1 MEQSLSALSK
11 QRTENK
17 DPNPSELEKQPETSA
32 NSQEMQLSTL
42 MHSLATLS
50 AEKSRMEALFQADKK
65 QLKLDLS
72 TKEKQL
78 LELKE
83 RNRNSKTEAQLEI
96 ENIRSKLIVERHARD
111 KDHNDNMLM
120 VRELQKLLSDER
132 HLKENLEMQLN
143 DLKNQFSSTDNSE
156 RIIIK
161 DLSNELDSLKRKL
174 KQFESSKGNCS
185 ENYENSTA
193 ILQQLQNEMGNLKQQ
208 HSVAIKNEQKRAVN
222 AEERNQKLSSV
233 HEQRVANLE
242 ARLQELSK
250 TVGSYDR
257 LRSQDQENILK
268 LKEKISELSSN
279 QKNSDKIIKTS
290 SFDVNSIIDEIL
302 DLKKLLISENS
313 KLDDPEDIS
322 KIFTTVNPDH
332 KDCIEDYSKLKE
344 SYDFCRTEYDS
355 LIEVVEN
362 QKIHMKTL
370 QEKVKTLNRNIDD
383 QDFEIKNH
391 KIESNNEIKA
401 ERNKRNELMSS
412 LENEYRGKISII
424 EQQLQK
430 QRDRSLQLLEEKE
443 NEIKALKTS
452 FECFIPGTNRIEPP
466 SEQEETK
473 KISQLSLVL
482 NNANSSSGSSQ
493 LGGDSYHMLHYAHEL
508 ARKEVEISSL
518 RKGKYS
524 AETMLRQALQDKI
537 TSQEELHDKI
547 INLEEHVDR

>member
-1 MEQSLSALSK
+1 
-11 QRTENK
+11 
-17 DPNPSELEKQPETSA
+17 
-32 NSQEMQLSTL
+32 MQLSTL
-42 MHSLATLS
+42 MNSLATLS

-65 QLKLDLS
+65 QLKIELASKDKIILD
-72 TKEKQL
+72 
-78 LELKE
+78 LKE
-83 RNRNSKTEAQLEI
+83 RNRKKKAEAQLEI
-96 ENIRSKLIVERHARD
+96 ENARSKLIVERHSRD

-161 DLSNELDSLKRKL
+161 DLSTELDSLKRKI
-174 KQFESSKGNCS
+174 KQNEKTKGNS
-185 ENYENSTA
+185 SDNLENSTA

-233 HEQRVANLE
+233 HEARVANLE

-268 LKEKISELSSN
+268 LKEKISELSSS
-279 QKNSDKIIKTS
+279 QKSFDKIIKTS
-290 SFDVNSIIDEIL
+290 NFDVSSIIDEIL

-332 KDCIEDYSKLKE
+332 TNCIDDYNKLKE
-344 SYDFCRTEYDS
+344 SYEFCRTEYDN

-383 QDFEIKNH
+383 QDFEIKNY
-391 KIESNNEIKA
+391 KIESNNEIKI
-401 ERNKRNELMSS
+401 ERNKRNELLSA

-424 EQQLQK
+424 EQQLHK

-452 FECFIPGTNRIEPP
+452 FEIFIPGTSRTETATN
-466 SEQEETK
+466 EEEVK

-482 NNANSSSGSSQ
+482 NNSNSSGSSQ
-493 LGGDSYHMLHYAHEL
+493 MGGDSYHMLHYAHEL

>member
-1 MEQSLSALSK
+1 
-11 QRTENK
+11 
-17 DPNPSELEKQPETSA
+17 
-32 NSQEMQLSTL
+32 MQLSTL
-42 MHSLATLS
+42 MNSLATLS

-65 QLKLDLS
+65 QLKIDLAS
-72 TKEKQL
+72 KDKVI

-83 RNRNSKTEAQLEI
+83 RNRKKKAEAQLEI
-96 ENIRSKLIVERHARD
+96 ENVRSKLIVERHSRD

-161 DLSNELDSLKRKL
+161 ELSSELDSLKRKL
-174 KQFESSKGNCS
+174 KQIEKTKGSTSDNFESSS
-185 ENYENSTA
+185 A

-208 HSVAIKNEQKRAVN
+208 HSVAIKNEQKRALN

-233 HEQRVANLE
+233 HEARVANLE

-268 LKEKISELSSN
+268 LKEKISELSSS
-279 QKNSDKIIKTS
+279 QKSSDKIIKTTN
-290 SFDVNSIIDEIL
+290 FDVNSIIDEIL

-332 KDCIEDYSKLKE
+332 TNCIDDYNKLKE
-344 SYDFCRTEYDS
+344 SYDFCRTEYDN

-383 QDFEIKNH
+383 QDFEIKNY
-391 KIESNNEIKA
+391 KIESNNEIKI
-401 ERNKRNELMSS
+401 ERNKRNEMMSA

-452 FECFIPGTNRIEPP
+452 FEIFVPGTSRIETATN
-466 SEQEETK
+466 EEEVK

-482 NNANSSSGSSQ
+482 NNSNSSGSSQ

>member
-1 MEQSLSALSK
+1 
-11 QRTENK
+11 
-17 DPNPSELEKQPETSA
+17 
-32 NSQEMQLSTL
+32 MQLSTL
-42 MHSLATLS
+42 MNSLATLS

-65 QLKLDLS
+65 QLKIDLGI
-72 TKEKQL
+72 KDKII

-83 RNRNSKTEAQLEI
+83 RNKTMKDEKNLEI
-96 ENIRSKLIVERHARD
+96 ENIRSKLIVERHSRD

-132 HLKENLEMQLN
+132 HLKDNLEMQLN

-161 DLSNELDSLKRKL
+161 ELSNELDSMKRKI
-174 KQFESSKGNCS
+174 KQFEQTKGLTTTGSDNF
-185 ENYENSTA
+185 ENSSA

-208 HSVAIKNEQKRAVN
+208 HSIAIKNEQKRAVN

-233 HEQRVANLE
+233 HEARVANLE

-257 LRSQDQENILK
+257 LRSLDQENILK
-268 LKEKISELSSN
+268 LKEKISDLSSTS
-279 QKNSDKIIKTS
+279 QKTTADHKIIKTS
-290 SFDVNSIIDEIL
+290 NSDVTSIINEIL
-302 DLKKLLISENS
+302 ELKKLLFQENS

-322 KIFTTVNPDH
+322 KIFTTVSPDH
-332 KDCIEDYSKLKE
+332 TNCIDDYSKLKE
-344 SYDFCRTEYDS
+344 SYNFCRTEYDN
-355 LIEVVEN
+355 LIEIVEN

-391 KIESNNEIKA
+391 KIESNNEIKL
-401 ERNKRNELMSS
+401 ERNKRNELISS
-412 LENEYRGKISII
+412 MENEYRGKMSII

-452 FECFIPGTNRIEPP
+452 FEIFIPGNSSLQTASTSSSIDQDEA
-466 SEQEETK
+466 K
-473 KISQLSLVL
+473 KISQLNLVL
-482 NNANSSSGSSQ
+482 NNTNSSGSSQ
-493 LGGDSYHMLHYAHEL
+493 LGGDSYHMLHFAHEL

>member
-1 MEQSLSALSK
+1 M
-11 QRTENK
+11 N
-17 DPNPSELEKQPETSA
+17 
-32 NSQEMQLSTL
+32 
-42 MHSLATLS
+42 SLATLS

-65 QLKLDLS
+65 QLKIDLS
-72 TKEKQL
+72 NKDKII

-83 RNRNSKTEAQLEI
+83 RNKKKKAEAQLEI
-96 ENIRSKLIVERHARD
+96 ENARSKLIVERHSRD

-156 RIIIK
+156 RVIIK
-161 DLSNELDSLKRKL
+161 DLSSELDSLKRKL
-174 KQFESSKGNCS
+174 KQNEKTKGNS
-185 ENYENSTA
+185 SDSLENSSA

-233 HEQRVANLE
+233 HEARVANLE

-290 SFDVNSIIDEIL
+290 NFDVNSIIDEIL

-332 KDCIEDYSKLKE
+332 TNCIDDYNKLKE
-344 SYDFCRTEYDS
+344 SYEFCRTEYDN

-383 QDFEIKNH
+383 QDFEIKNF
-391 KIESNNEIKA
+391 KIESNNEIKI
-401 ERNKRNELMSS
+401 ERNKRNELMSA

-452 FECFIPGTNRIEPP
+452 FEIFIPGTSRIETTTN
-466 SEQEETK
+466 EEEVK

-482 NNANSSSGSSQ
+482 NNSNSSGSSQ

>member
-1 MEQSLSALSK
+1 
-11 QRTENK
+11 
-17 DPNPSELEKQPETSA
+17 
-32 NSQEMQLSTL
+32 MQLSTL
-42 MHSLATLS
+42 MNSLATLS

-65 QLKLDLS
+65 QLKIDLAS
-72 TKEKQL
+72 KDKL
-78 LELKE
+78 ILELKE
-83 RNRNSKTEAQLEI
+83 RNKKKKTEAQLEI
-96 ENIRSKLIVERHARD
+96 ENARSKLIVERHSRD

-161 DLSNELDSLKRKL
+161 ELSSELDSLKRKL
-174 KQFESSKGNCS
+174 KQLEKTKGTTSDNF
-185 ENYENSTA
+185 ENSSA
-193 ILQQLQNEMGNLKQQ
+193 ILQQLQNEIGNLKQQ

-233 HEQRVANLE
+233 HEARVANLE

-268 LKEKISELSSN
+268 LKEKISELSSS
-279 QKNSDKIIKTS
+279 QKSSDKIIKAS
-290 SFDVNSIIDEIL
+290 NFDVNSIIDEIL

-332 KDCIEDYSKLKE
+332 SNCIDDYNKLKE
-344 SYDFCRTEYDS
+344 SYDFCRIEYDN

-383 QDFEIKNH
+383 QDFEIKNY
-391 KIESNNEIKA
+391 KIESNNEIKI
-401 ERNKRNELMSS
+401 ERNKRNELMSA
-412 LENEYRGKISII
+412 LENECRGKISII

-452 FECFIPGTNRIEPP
+452 FEIFIPGTSRIETATN
-466 SEQEETK
+466 EEEVK

-482 NNANSSSGSSQ
+482 NNSNSAGSSQ
-493 LGGDSYHMLHYAHEL
+493 MGGDSYHMLHYAHEL